1 MLMFG
6 SGASTYGSTSLGRQ
20 PVERGHRNTVPAGH
34 HRPGVSPAISEAV
47 HAANFTF
54 SHSKTVPSVQ
64 MQCRMT
70 ASFPGE
76 AGQGSLRRI
85 DPPPNATCAFFMPT
99 RFARRTPQ
107 AFSAHQRF
115 VR

>member
-34 HRPGVSPAISEAV
+34 HRPGVSPAISGVV
-47 HAANFTF
+47 HAADFTF

-70 ASFPGE
+70 ASFL
-76 AGQGSLRRI
+76 AM
-85 DPPPNATCAFFMPT
+85 ATCAFFMPT
-99 RFARRTPQ
+99 RFARRTPH